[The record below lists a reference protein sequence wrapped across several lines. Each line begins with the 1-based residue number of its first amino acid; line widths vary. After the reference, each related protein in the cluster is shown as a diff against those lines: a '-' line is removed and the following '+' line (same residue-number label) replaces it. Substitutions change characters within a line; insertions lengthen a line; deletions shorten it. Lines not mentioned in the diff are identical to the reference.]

1 MNILVL
7 SDSHSY
13 MDFMERCVEDVR
25 PDAIVH
31 LGDYYRDGEALRRRY
46 PDIPFYQVPG
56 NCDEY
61 SYMDYG
67 PATVVEKI
75 GGVKLYMTHGH
86 RHRVKSSTS
95 SLLQDARS
103 AGADAV
109 LYGHTHIPDCHREE
123 DGLWVLNPGT
133 SGYFGSTAGLIETE
147 GGRIKQCRIL
157 GRDNHF

>member
-7 SDSHSY
+7 SDSHSF
-13 MDFMERCVEDVR
+13 MDFMERCVEDVM

-31 LGDYYRDGEALRRRY
+31 LGDYYRDGADLCRMY

-67 PATVVEKI
+67 PVTVVEKI

-86 RHRVKSSTS
+86 RHGVKSSVHA
-95 SLLQDARS
+95 LLQDARA

-133 SGYFGSTAGLIETE
+133 SNCFTPTAGLIETA
-147 GGRIKQCRIL
+147 GGRIEQCRIL
-157 GRDNHF
+157 KRDDLF